1 VNPALKKLVVVCTLS
16 LGTLGL
22 TAYGQRP
29 SEVVKW
35 TADIVKATPTS
46 ATVALS
52 GTIAE
57 GWHVYALSQTAGG
70 PTPLK
75 ITIPSGAPFALQAP
89 IQETKVIRHDD
100 PSFKMETVYYLN
112 TVSLTVAVRK
122 EGAPAVQA
130 VPVDVRFQ
138 ACNDELCLPPYTVH
152 LTADLKSK

>member
-1 VNPALKKLVVVCTLS
+1 MNPIFKKLVVVCTLS

-52 GTIAE
+52 ATIAE
-57 GWHVYALSQTAGG
+57 GWHVYALSQPAGG

-75 ITIPSGAPFALQAP
+75 ITIPSEAPFALQVP

-112 TVSLTVAVRK
+112 TVSLTVAVKK
-122 EGAPAVQA
+122 ESAPAVQA

-138 ACNDELCLPPYTVH
+138 ACNDKLCLPPYTVH